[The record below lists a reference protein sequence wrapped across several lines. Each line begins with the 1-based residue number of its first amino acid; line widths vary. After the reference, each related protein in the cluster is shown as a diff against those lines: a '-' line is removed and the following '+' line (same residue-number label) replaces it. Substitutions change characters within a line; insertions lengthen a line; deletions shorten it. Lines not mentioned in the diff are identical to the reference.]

1 MNKEAEETAE
11 SDGLDDVQF
20 QQLLQEIP
28 SLMALKRAA
37 GLFDR
42 VRWFSRLGER
52 FDGETEAVGRAYLDT
67 LGFPE
72 ADIVPVGDWED
83 AIAVSETHDWGS
95 SFWEAEEQLR
105 AALAADALT
114 RLEESALQVGLS
126 HIASVVGDS
135 ARESLDDV
143 AAMWDIDDETLIN
156 LAVGSAVQTCHMA
169 ALVIV
174 AGEEADHPF
183 ALKYRLFELGRWPIS
198 LTGASFNLF

>member
-1 MNKEAEETAE
+1 M
-11 SDGLDDVQF
+11 
-20 QQLLQEIP
+20 
-28 SLMALKRAA
+28 
-37 GLFDR
+37 
-42 VRWFSRLGER
+42 
-52 FDGETEAVGRAYLDT
+52 
-67 LGFPE
+67 
-72 ADIVPVGDWED
+72 
-83 AIAVSETHDWGS
+83 
-95 SFWEAEEQLR
+95 
-105 AALAADALT
+105 AADALT